1 MRKVLM
7 SFIIIL
13 TAVLNAQELNP
24 GDGVRI
30 LFYNIPEKIS
40 GDYFIQQD
48 GRIQLPYIGLIETR
62 QRDFKDIQSEISLKY
77 DSLYRDPE
85 LTIQPL
91 LKINILGEV
100 RTPGF
105 YYLTGIEKLSGLIA
119 LAGGETSDADIEN
132 LYIIRN
138 EKELEIDA
146 EELIADGGTVRDIGL
161 KSGDR
166 IFVPREWWVGA
177 RNVAVIISGVAVLVT
192 IVSLFVR

>member
-85 LTIQPL
+85 LTLSLIH
-91 LKINILGEV
+91 IL
-100 RTPGF
+100 
-105 YYLTGIEKLSGLIA
+105 
-119 LAGGETSDADIEN
+119 
-132 LYIIRN
+132 
-138 EKELEIDA
+138 
-146 EELIADGGTVRDIGL
+146 
-161 KSGDR
+161 
-166 IFVPREWWVGA
+166 
-177 RNVAVIISGVAVLVT
+177 
-192 IVSLFVR
+192 

>member
-1 MRKVLM
+1 MKKVLLG
-7 SFIIIL
+7 FIILL
-13 TAVLNAQELNP
+13 TVVLNAQELNP

-40 GDYFIQQD
+40 GDYYIQLD
-48 GRIQLPYIGLIETR
+48 GKIQLPYIGLIETR

-91 LKINILGEV
+91 LRINILGEV
-100 RTPGF
+100 RAPGF

-132 LYIIRN
+132 IYIIRN

-146 EELIADGGTVRDIGL
+146 DELIADGGTVRDIGL

-177 RNVAVIISGVAVLVT
+177 RNAAVIISGVAVLVT